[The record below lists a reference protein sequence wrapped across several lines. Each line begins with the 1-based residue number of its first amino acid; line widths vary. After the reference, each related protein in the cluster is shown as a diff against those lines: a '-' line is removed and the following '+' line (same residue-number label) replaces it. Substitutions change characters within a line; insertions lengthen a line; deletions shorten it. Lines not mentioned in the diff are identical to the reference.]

1 MPDFLH
7 EVLRSA
13 WTIAALSVPQADKVE
28 LFRTEARRGFQ
39 HVQIVAFISILIGSK
54 GTELVRRDVQRRARF
69 HRKEPGAP
77 VGVGKIDRVC
87 KKFFLPEG
95 QVKLERQLPRQ
106 DGLCKEQVA
115 AARSPADG

>member
-39 HVQIVAFISILIGSK
+39 HVQIVAFVGVLIGSK
-54 GTELVRRDVQRRARF
+54 GPELVRRHVQQRARF
-69 HRKEPGAP
+69 HRKESGAP
-77 VGVGKIDRVC
+77 VGIGKIDRLC
-87 KKFFLPEG
+87 KKFFLLEWYI
-95 QVKLERQLPRQ
+95 KLERRSPRQ
-106 DGLCKEQVA
+106 SGLCKQ
-115 AARSPADG
+115 